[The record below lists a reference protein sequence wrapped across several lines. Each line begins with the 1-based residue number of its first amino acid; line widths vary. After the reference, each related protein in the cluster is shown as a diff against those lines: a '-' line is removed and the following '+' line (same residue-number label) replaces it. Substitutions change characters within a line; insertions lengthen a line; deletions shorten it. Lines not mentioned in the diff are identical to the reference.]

1 MLKIR
6 HGGRINKFRQKQ
18 IAQHQIP
25 SGTNCVASNSD
36 RTKFRQDQIAQL
48 QIPLGPNYR
57 YFYSQISHEK
67 ITMIEVKNLSKTFEL
82 SRQQRKE
89 LNTDVRTAVAVD
101 EISFRC
107 EPGRIFSL
115 LGPNGAGKTTTM
127 RMLSTIY
134 KPTSGEIIIGGID
147 AVMNPQEA
155 RRKIGFL
162 TGSTGLYARLTPN
175 ELIHYFGELY
185 GVPKETINT
194 RKEELYTL
202 LGMHDFQNKRI
213 GKLSTGMKQKVSIC
227 RTMIHDPE
235 IIVFD
240 EPTSGLDVITAENI
254 IQLIQNCKN
263 QGKTVIFSSHIMS
276 EVDLLCDDM
285 AIIHKGKL
293 LFSGTMDDFKSQM
306 QADNLTAEFIRIV
319 HQSQNA

>member
-1 MLKIR
+1 
-6 HGGRINKFRQKQ
+6 
-18 IAQHQIP
+18 
-25 SGTNCVASNSD
+25 
-36 RTKFRQDQIAQL
+36 
-48 QIPLGPNYR
+48 
-57 YFYSQISHEK
+57 
-67 ITMIEVKNLSKTFEL
+67 MIEVKNLSKTFEL

-89 LNTDVRTAVAVD
+89 LITDARTAVAVD
-101 EISFRC
+101 DISFRC

-134 KPTSGEIIIGGID
+134 KPTSGEIFMGGID
-147 AVMNPQEA
+147 AVKNPQEA

-185 GVPKETINT
+185 GVSKETINK

-276 EVDLLCDDM
+276 EVDLLCDDL

-319 HQSQNA
+319 HQS